1 LGVSLGFVGFFFFL
15 GCLGFLV
22 GFGGFVGLGAFGV
35 GLGVDGGFNCFG
47 VWVSRGFCLC
57 RVSVEVFV
65 SYIFRVY

>member
-1 LGVSLGFVGFFFFL
+1 
-15 GCLGFLV
+15 V